1 MTDTIGLIAAFLTTA
16 SFLPQALK
24 VLRTRNT
31 ESLSLTMYSMFT
43 AGVACWLAYGL
54 VIGSMPMIIANV
66 ITLGLAAIILSM
78 KVMNT
83 LQARRAASPARTAA
97 EPPLATLSLYP

>member
-16 SFLPQALK
+16 SFLPQALM

-43 AGVACWLAYGL
+43 AGVACWLVYGI

-66 ITLGLAAIILSM
+66 ITLGLAAIILAM

-83 LQARRAASPARTAA
+83 LQARRARAASETAI
-97 EPPLATLSLYP
+97 EPRLAALSHS

>member
-16 SFLPQALK
+16 SFLPQALM

-43 AGVACWLAYGL
+43 AGVACWLVYGL
-54 VIGSMPMIIANV
+54 IIGSMPMIVANV
-66 ITLGLAAIILSM
+66 ITLGLAAVILGM
-78 KVMNT
+78 KVKNT
-83 LQARRAASPARTAA
+83 LQARRAVSPAPAAA
-97 EPPLATLSLYP
+97 EPPLATLSLYS

>member
-16 SFLPQALK
+16 SFLPQALM

-43 AGVACWLAYGL
+43 AGVACWLIYGV

-66 ITLGLAAIILSM
+66 ITLGLAALILGM

-83 LQARRAASPARTAA
+83 LQARRARAAEAASA
-97 EPPLATLSLYP
+97 EPPLSTLSLYS